1 MSKKVYTNIITW
13 IIRILVGGTFAY
25 SGFVKGI
32 DPYGTLYKF
41 EDYFNAMGVSVIPT
55 LTIMAVFVL
64 CLTEFSIGVF
74 IILGCFRRIAP
85 RIAGAVMCIMLPLSL
100 WVYIA
105 NPVSDCGCF
114 GDAIIISNSLT
125 FWKNVVLAIVIV
137 WLIKYQQKT
146 ICLIRPFLQWV
157 AFVMT
162 NLYIFS
168 IALIGFHYQPLI
180 DFRPYPVGDTIIDND
195 IDNSQQPEYLFIY
208 AKGTE
213 LKEFKETDVLPNEED
228 GWEFVDRKEIDKKK
242 PITKTKLK
250 NLQVWDRTGET
261 NLTDSI
267 FSDNS
272 KNIVLFIPDIE
283 RISIA
288 RTWQINSLYS
298 MAERLGI
305 NMFAIVSATPEAIST
320 WEDLSIPE
328 YPIYTAEDTI
338 IKEVVRGNPAVVY
351 IEDNIIKW
359 KSTLVALDTDDF
371 LSSEI
376 TDINTFGRNNH
387 RILFNLTYIYILVIF
402 ILILISTLTAFK
414 RFHIK
419 LNSNTYMDKE

>member
-1 MSKKVYTNIITW
+1 
-13 IIRILVGGTFAY
+13 
-25 SGFVKGI
+25 
-32 DPYGTLYKF
+32 
-41 EDYFNAMGVSVIPT
+41 
-55 LTIMAVFVL
+55 
-64 CLTEFSIGVF
+64 
-74 IILGCFRRIAP
+74 
-85 RIAGAVMCIMLPLSL
+85 MLPLSL